1 MSKTSATGT
10 IGEDI
15 AERFLARKGYLVL
28 ERNYRKFHGEIDII
42 AKDRDVMVFVEV
54 KTISVA
60 VDTDVTRET
69 YRPEYNIDKNKI
81 DVVSR
86 TAELYLHEK
95 HFDNDWRIDVVA
107 VELNKESRQA
117 TVRHLKS
124 IYL

>member
-1 MSKTSATGT
+1 MSITSATGT

-42 AKDRDVMVFVEV
+42 AKDRDVLVFVEV
-54 KTISVA
+54 KTISV
-60 VDTDVTRET
+60 VNTDVTRET

-95 HFDNDWRIDVVA
+95 HFDNDWRIDMVA
-107 VELNKESRQA
+107 VELNKKSRKA

-124 IYL
+124 VYL